1 MMGGSKTSFVAAN
14 FIILTFGFKTV
25 GPFLA
30 LPIPPVF
37 GVLYSCSGAGCDP
50 LLDMFIISKA
60 LTFIQP
66 FICLTVSLKR
76 VGIDL
81 I

>member
-14 FIILTFGFKTV
+14 FIILTFEFKTV

-37 GVLYSCSGAGCDP
+37 GVLYSCSGAGCYP

-66 FICLTVSLKR
+66 FICVTVSLK
-76 VGIDL
+76 
-81 I
+81 